1 MFNKIYFCLVQDCVT
16 PDVMSGNCIN
26 FRFCNRIVNL
36 IVQNQQKRD
45 MNIENYIRKSIC
57 GYEGQDPKVCCASLV
72 FTGNAP
78 PPPSTSSQSQ
88 PAPFIFS
95 SIYAPTSPVT
105 SQPTMSGQP
114 TFSPL
119 HPNAGNTGNSS
130 PIPSTNQPT
139 PGNVIFSPVGTPT
152 GPPTQTPAPTSTT
165 PGALLN
171 RLPTF
176 EQDKCGVSY
185 AVRSR
190 IVG

>member
-1 MFNKIYFCLVQDCVT
+1 
-16 PDVMSGNCIN
+16 MS
-26 FRFCNRIVNL
+26 L
-36 IVQNQQKRD
+36 IVGNQQKRD
-45 MNIENYIRKSIC
+45 ENIENYIKRSIC
-57 GYEGQDPKVCCASLV
+57 GYEGQDPKVCCANLV
-72 FTGNAP
+72 YANNPLGAAI
-78 PPPSTSSQSQ
+78 SSSPQ

-95 SIYAPTSPVT
+95 SIYSQTSAVT
-105 SQPTMSGQP
+105 NSPIISGQP

-119 HPNAGNTGNSS
+119 TPNAGNTGN
-130 PIPSTNQPT
+130 PNIPTPNQPT
-139 PGNVIFSPVGTPT
+139 PGAVIFSPVGTTPA
-152 GPPTQTPAPTSTT
+152 PPTQTTSPISTT